1 MKRYRKSTAPVPCGN
16 ALDVWRGE
24 MVAAPSSSSS
34 DSECD
39 LSELQ
44 RAMDDI
50 GPYRFEPY
58 QSGSSETESDSN
70 AKTRD
75 TRDDRDGVSRV
86 KYGTVTGDIILLY
99 MYIITDMK

>member
-16 ALDVWRGE
+16 APDVWRGE

-44 RAMDDI
+44 RAVDDI

-58 QSGSSETESDSN
+58 QSAPQRRKVTVML
-70 AKTRD
+70 KPVTRV
-75 TRDDRDGVSRV
+75 TTVMCVTV
-86 KYGTVTGDIILLY
+86 KYGTVTGDIIYCTCILLL
-99 MYIITDMK
+99 I